1 MPASPETDSAEPS
14 LKLKTARTLKWN
26 TIDRLSS
33 QLVYAVVGIVLANKV
48 SPEDFGLVGVLLI
61 FQAFATIL
69 TDGGFGM
76 ALLQKK
82 EATQA
87 DYSTVFWFNLAFSA
101 AIYCALW
108 FAAPLIAD
116 TFQGETRLIGLSRV
130 MFAAFV
136 LNGLSI
142 VQNTRLMKSMDVRMA
157 AIANVAGLMTGGI
170 AGTLLAIYEFGAW
183 ALVWQSVTAAAVK
196 TAILW
201 GTSRWR
207 PSFEFDFKS
216 LKSILPVG
224 SSVLLNQILN
234 TTCLKIYIYVTGA
247 FYSLRAAGIY
257 TVADKWS
264 TMGSAAITQILTS
277 SFIPLLSKF
286 SNEPETHRRY
296 IRRINRFTALLTF
309 PALIGLAAVGEPL
322 FHTLFGHKWD
332 AAIILFQILSIR
344 GIFVVLTQLYYNY
357 TVSLGRSRAMIA
369 IETAK
374 DALVFI
380 AIPATIFSGSLEV
393 LVWGQAA
400 ASLITFVIALT
411 ITSKATNYET
421 VRMLKD
427 LVPFLAIS
435 VLSAAAAMLA
445 GSLIAS
451 PMLMLSAEI
460 AMGALAY
467 IWMLKTL
474 RIPELPEM
482 ASYLLGRFRKK

>member
-157 AIANVAGLMTGGI
+157 AIANVAGLI
-170 AGTLLAIYEFGAW
+170 
-183 ALVWQSVTAAAVK
+183 
-196 TAILW
+196 
-201 GTSRWR
+201 
-207 PSFEFDFKS
+207 
-216 LKSILPVG
+216 
-224 SSVLLNQILN
+224 
-234 TTCLKIYIYVTGA
+234 
-247 FYSLRAAGIY
+247 
-257 TVADKWS
+257 
-264 TMGSAAITQILTS
+264 
-277 SFIPLLSKF
+277 
-286 SNEPETHRRY
+286 
-296 IRRINRFTALLTF
+296 
-309 PALIGLAAVGEPL
+309 
-322 FHTLFGHKWD
+322 
-332 AAIILFQILSIR
+332 
-344 GIFVVLTQLYYNY
+344 
-357 TVSLGRSRAMIA
+357 
-369 IETAK
+369 
-374 DALVFI
+374 
-380 AIPATIFSGSLEV
+380 
-393 LVWGQAA
+393 
-400 ASLITFVIALT
+400 
-411 ITSKATNYET
+411 
-421 VRMLKD
+421 
-427 LVPFLAIS
+427 
-435 VLSAAAAMLA
+435 
-445 GSLIAS
+445 
-451 PMLMLSAEI
+451 
-460 AMGALAY
+460 
-467 IWMLKTL
+467 
-474 RIPELPEM
+474 
-482 ASYLLGRFRKK
+482 